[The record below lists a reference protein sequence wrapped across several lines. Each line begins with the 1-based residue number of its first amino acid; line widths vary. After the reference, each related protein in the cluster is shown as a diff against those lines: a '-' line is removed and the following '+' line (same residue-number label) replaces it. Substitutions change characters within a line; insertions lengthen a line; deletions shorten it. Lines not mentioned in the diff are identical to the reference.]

1 MQFDV
6 LTDEYDEKLNG
17 LIDFF
22 TDLKESQRSFHHVGK
37 EEAKYY
43 LNIVLL
49 TIVIFIVIANAFL
62 FSGLE
67 FKSIVL
73 ILLFTTILMVGYL
86 MFTHLRNHNRRF
98 KGIVEFNKYNA
109 IITNIHY
116 LKTLSYEV
124 DLSKLTDQI
133 NTHYPLNTTQFVDE
147 KYVFETWFE
156 GVLDC
161 LSEINKEVFEN
172 ENSSNINTSL
182 NI

>member
-1 MQFDV
+1 MQSDA
-6 LTDEYDEKLNG
+6 LTYEYNEKLNK

-22 TDLKESQRSFHHVGK
+22 TDIKERQMPFHHAGK

-43 LNIVLL
+43 SNIVLL
-49 TIVIFIVIANAFL
+49 TVVIFIVIANAFL

-73 ILLFTTILMVGYL
+73 ILLFVTTLVGGYL
-86 MFTHLRNHNRRF
+86 MFTHLRSHNRRF
-98 KGIVEFNKYNA
+98 KSIAESNKYDP
-109 IITNIHY
+109 IINNIQY

-124 DLSKLTDQI
+124 DLSKLADQI
-133 NTHYPLNTTQFVDE
+133 DTHYPLNSTQFVDD

-156 GVLDC
+156 GVLHC

-172 ENSSNINTSL
+172 ENALKRVWVDTL
-182 NI
+182 